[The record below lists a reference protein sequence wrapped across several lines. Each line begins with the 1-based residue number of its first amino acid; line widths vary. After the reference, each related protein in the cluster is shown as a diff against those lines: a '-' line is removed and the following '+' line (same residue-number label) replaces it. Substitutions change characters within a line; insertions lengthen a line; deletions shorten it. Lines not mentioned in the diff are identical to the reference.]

1 MSEEKL
7 SLGEYFR
14 SEREKRGLELKAIEE
29 RTKIP
34 AQTLIFLE
42 ENQVDMLPP
51 RTFLR
56 GFLRVISR
64 EFNFDEE
71 ELLAHL
77 EETLASHETM
87 NKQVKAP
94 SYRARPVMPM
104 IVLVAAAAL
113 VVIVL
118 FVFSL
123 RQCSRDP
130 LEDEKT
136 GAWIPAPVYAC
147 IETGDRVFS

>member
-7 SLGEYFR
+7 TLGEYFR
-14 SEREKRGLELKAIEE
+14 SEREKGARAQGDRGANQDPCPDPHLSGGKPA
-29 RTKIP
+29 RHAP
-34 AQTLIFLE
+34 AQDLS
-42 ENQVDMLPP
+42 Q
-51 RTFLR
+51 

-77 EETLASHETM
+77 EETLASHETI
-87 NKQVKAP
+87 NKQVKEP
-94 SYRARPVMPM
+94 SYRAKPVMPM

-113 VVIVL
+113 IVIVL

-123 RQCSRDP
+123 RQCTRDP
-130 LEDEKT
+130 LEDKKT

-147 IETGDRVFS
+147 VETGDRVFS